1 MAKDDKKRKAKKA
14 RQAINGTDEDEKAM
28 KLEAEMLAQR
38 SVDTRLIPPDLT
50 LDAAFVAQVPFIVW

>member
-1 MAKDDKKRKAKKA
+1 MVKDHRKKKATEA
-14 RQAINGTDEDEKAM
+14 RQAISGMDEKAM
-28 KLEAEMLAQR
+28 ELEAEMLAQR

>member
-1 MAKDDKKRKAKKA
+1 MAKDDKKTKARES
-14 RQAINGTDEDEKAM
+14 RQAINSMDEDEKDM
-28 KLEAEMLAQR
+28 ELEAEMLAQR

>member
-1 MAKDDKKRKAKKA
+1 MAKDHKKKKTTEA
-14 RQAINGTDEDEKAM
+14 RQAISGTDEDEKAM
-28 KLEAEMLAQR
+28 ELEAEMLAQR